1 MPSSRDISR
10 LLEKAGDFDKDERYM
25 AVSDVCNLLS
35 STDSNSAALDSS
47 LERRVC
53 AAILQRLDDT
63 SNDVQSVAVKCLA
76 VLLVR
81 VREESVMTICD
92 KLCEMVIKGKEELRD
107 VYGIG
112 LKKLI
117 QSVPN
122 ALGANVG
129 ARLVQRLLGGVQQDN
144 EAGVKSECLECLECL
159 LARFGGK
166 AGMAAFHEQL
176 ISITLTQLTSKSAS
190 STIFIKKKSTACIA
204 TLAVVVSDPLLF
216 RLVETLIRQVKDGT
230 VSEET
235 NTIVKCICKISS
247 KVGFRLGKQLPK
259 ILPLFMK
266 FTNPAS
272 AESNENS
279 DSEDENEDSSNTDK
293 LNELRESCF
302 SGFNSFVSRCP
313 TEIQE
318 FLPEIVKI
326 CLAWMKYDPNYSYD
340 DSDDEGSD
348 NDSDEED
355 YDDDYS
361 DDGNDTGD
369 DDSSWKVR
377 AAAVGALVAV
387 IDLLRSSPS
396 LLWDAGV
403 VDQLLSRFK
412 EREENVRHSVILS
425 FTQLIKNSISSAGV
439 AVKRIKRED
448 DMEEES
454 KFDSPVFMLETLGR
468 KTAGI
473 IKNSEKQ
480 LKVKKGNEKSKT
492 AALALL
498 GEMCSSPN
506 GLGDVAQIEAIM
518 STVALS
524 LASTAPKS
532 LKLDALMFLQ
542 TAFQCTNHPPSSIQP
557 HIMPLLPLIS
567 NAVGEDWYKII
578 VEALRVLS
586 TIPSLLVTAVDEDA
600 MTDGPPP
607 PPANV
612 DIPNCANLLYSAI
625 EPRLNENDI
634 DQEIKET
641 AIVAIGRVI
650 STLGNHLPNEA
661 VEKTL
666 TTLTERMGNE
676 ITRAS
681 ALKTL
686 GSIAS
691 SPLKI
696 DMSPVLE
703 VATEEMTHF
712 LRQHS
717 RSLKMC
723 VLETISAFVQSN
735 NSKMNPKLFEL
746 ILTEAAPLV
755 TDADL
760 QVSHLAISVSYDV
773 LASSSDSVATIQ
785 QSTMP
790 ALLKLIASPLLQGL
804 ALSSATKFLEEL
816 SLKGSGVVSFEEI
829 LKSLHNIVD
838 EETKAQALSNTSKC
852 LAAVVAVASESQ
864 RNGVIKS
871 LVGDIEGGSGTSRT
885 VGLLTLGALGERVDL
900 SSVDKLGEVL
910 LAAFESDDDQTKSAA
925 SFALGHVSV
934 RAVDC
939 FLPIILSALEGGNK
953 TYLVLSSL
961 KELIV
966 SHLANDLELDDSNMS
981 KILPLLI
988 NYCSNEDEG
997 VRSMV
1002 AECLGCFVTMNL
1014 NFIIPTLKG
1023 LASEK
1028 KQAMTEADN
1037 LTLWTVAT
1045 SVKNALSSKS
1055 KNRDGL
1061 TEHLPVFLEF
1071 LESEDFPVRAATLL
1085 MINAAVHYQPQVI
1098 LGCMKEVVM
1107 PKLLEFLELK
1117 SVRVIDLGPF
1127 KHKIDDALPLRK
1139 TSLAILDS
1147 ALTQCPY
1154 ILNISEVL
1162 LKLAAGFKDTE
1173 NVVATHQLIIR
1184 FSQAYPAMVAQNVS
1198 LYIDSGLQKTLNKK
1212 FKESA
1217 TAQDIEKINELIR
1230 SGLRVVIAFKQLETD
1245 KNFEAFFDANV
1256 TGKDN
1261 VRILYEELVGQ

>member
-10 LLEKAGDFDKDERYM
+10 LIEKAGDFDKDERYM

-35 STDSNSAALDSS
+35 SSEVSTSALDSS

-53 AAILQRLDDT
+53 TAILQRLDDT

-92 KLCEMVIKGKEELRD
+92 KLCEMVIKGKDELRD

-117 QSVPN
+117 QSVPST
-122 ALGANVG
+122 LGANVG
-129 ARLVQRLLGGVQQDN
+129 ARLVQRLLGGVQQDS
-144 EAGVKSECLECLECL
+144 EPGVKSECLECLDCL
-159 LARFGGK
+159 LNRFG
-166 AGMAAFHEQL
+166 ASNGMDAFHEQL
-176 ISITLTQLTSKSAS
+176 ISTTLTQLTSR
-190 STIFIKKKSTACIA
+190 STTLPLKKKATSCIS

-216 RLVETLIRQVKDGT
+216 RLVETLIRQVKDG
-230 VSEET
+230 VVDEDT
-235 NTIVKCICKISS
+235 NSIVKCICKISS

-266 FTNPAS
+266 FTKLEDAIGSTSDDEDDDDDN
-272 AESNENS
+272 SNS
-279 DSEDENEDSSNTDK
+279 DK
-293 LNELRESCF
+293 LNDLRESCF

-313 TEIQE
+313 TEIQGY
-318 FLPEIVKI
+318 LPEIVGI

-340 DSDDEGSD
+340 DSDDEG
-348 NDSDEED
+348 EEEEEEEEE
-355 YDDDYS
+355 YNEDYS

-369 DDSSWKVR
+369 DDSSWK
-377 AAAVGALVAV
+377 
-387 IDLLRSSPS
+387 
-396 LLWDAGV
+396 
-403 VDQLLSRFK
+403 
-412 EREENVRHSVILS
+412 EREENVRVDVILAFS
-425 FTQLIKNSISSAGV
+425 KLIKNSVTPAGAASA
-439 AVKRIKRED
+439 AALTEKTD
-448 DMEEES
+448 DMKDGEES
-454 KFDSPVFMLETLGR
+454 KFDNPVFMLEALGR
-468 KTAGI
+468 KTASI

-492 AALALL
+492 ASLQLL
-498 GEMCSSPN
+498 GVMCSAPS
-506 GLGDVAQIEAIM
+506 GLGDVAQVEVIM
-518 STVALS
+518 KTASLS
-524 LASTAPKS
+524 LAPSAPKS
-532 LKLDALMFLQ
+532 LKLDSLLFLQ
-542 TAFQCTNHPPSSIQP
+542 TAFACTNHEREAIQP
-557 HIMPLLPLIS
+557 HIMTLLPLIS

-586 TIPSLLVTAVDEDA
+586 IIPSLLVNEVDEDA
-600 MTDGPPP
+600 MNDGPPP

-612 DIPNCANLLYSAI
+612 DIAHCANLLYSAI

-650 STLGNHLPNEA
+650 STLGNHLP
-661 VEKTL
+661 VDSVSKTL
-666 TTLTERMGNE
+666 ATLTERMGNE

-686 GSIAS
+686 GNIAS

-696 DMSPVLE
+696 DMSSVLA
-703 VATEEMTHF
+703 VSTEEMTHF

-735 NSKMNPKLFEL
+735 NSKINKSLFEL
-746 ILTEAAPLV
+746 ILIEAAPLI

-773 LASSSDSVATIQ
+773 LASSKDSVKTIQ
-785 QSTMP
+785 TSTMP

-816 SLKGSGVVSFEEI
+816 SLKGGNKSSFEEI

-838 EETKAQALSNTSKC
+838 EETKTQALSNTSKC

-864 RNGVIKS
+864 RAGVIKS
-871 LVGDIEGGSGTSRT
+871 LVSDIESGTSTSRR

-900 SSVDKLGEVL
+900 SGVNKLGDVL

-939 FLPIILSALEGGNK
+939 FLPIILTALSGGNK

-966 SHLANDLELDDSNMS
+966 SHLAYGLELDDSNMG
-981 KILPLLI
+981 KILPMLI
-988 NYCSNEDEG
+988 DFTASEDEG

-1002 AECLGCFVTMNL
+1002 AECLGCFVIMNSA
-1014 NFIIPTLKG
+1014 FIIPTLKT
-1023 LASEK
+1023 LAAAK
-1028 KQAMTEADN
+1028 KQAKTEADN
-1037 LTLWTVAT
+1037 LTLWTIAT
-1045 SVKNALSSKS
+1045 SIKNALSSKAKS
-1055 KNRDGL
+1055 CDEL

-1071 LESEDFPVRAATLL
+1071 LQSEDWPVRAATLL
-1085 MINAAVHYQPQVI
+1085 MINAAVHYQPKVI
-1098 LGCMKEVVM
+1098 LGSMKEVVM
-1107 PKLLEFLELK
+1107 PALLEVLTLK
-1117 SVRVIDLGPF
+1117 SVRTIDLGPF

-1147 ALTQCPY
+1147 ALTNCPN
-1154 ILNISEVL
+1154 ILNTSEVL
-1162 LKLAAGFKDTE
+1162 LKIAPCFKDTE
-1173 NVVATHQLIIR
+1173 EVVMATHQLIIK
-1184 FSQAYPAMVAQNVS
+1184 FSQAYPAIVAQNVAM
-1198 LYIDSGLQKTLNKK
+1198 YIESGLHRTLNKK
-1212 FKESA
+1212 YKESA

-1230 SGLRVVIAFKQLETD
+1230 SALRVVIAFKKLETN
-1245 KNFEAFFDANV
+1245 KNFQAFFDANIS
-1256 TGKDN
+1256 GKEN
-1261 VRILYEELVGQ
+1261 VRVLYEELVSQE